1 MVSCSLLKIS
11 AHFRS
16 LYFLAWAFRVLR
28 GKCIRPR
35 ERKVAHIL
43 SLYFVFNEVSA
54 LFVQVISLAYA
65 YTLIN

>member
-35 ERKVAHIL
+35 ERKSRPFSFSVL
-43 SLYFVFNEVSA
+43 RFQRSLRAVRASHFSCVFA
-54 LFVQVISLAYA
+54 
-65 YTLIN
+65 LIN